1 MDLPRGPLL
10 SFLKQPSGPVDGQ
23 FPSRPQQPRWFAPI
37 RSGRRTEGGWNY
49 EPAVIDALGE
59 DIYRSIVAAV
69 AEEPLDD
76 LVAWAAG
83 SEI

>member
-1 MDLPRGPLL
+1 
-10 SFLKQPSGPVDGQ
+10 
-23 FPSRPQQPRWFAPI
+23 
-37 RSGRRTEGGWNY
+37 
-49 EPAVIDALGE
+49 VIDALGE

>member
-1 MDLPRGPLL
+1 
-10 SFLKQPSGPVDGQ
+10 
-23 FPSRPQQPRWFAPI
+23 
-37 RSGRRTEGGWNY
+37 
-49 EPAVIDALGE
+49 VIDALSE
-59 DIYRSIVAAV
+59 DIYRSIVAAA